1 MANKQRHLVELELG
15 DKTYTMHYTLN
26 SLAEIEDCLGVPL
39 AELGKVQMG
48 MKAVRVMLW
57 AGLIHEGLTE
67 KEVGSMVDFGNF
79 EYVQEKLAEAFEV
92 ATRKN

>member
-1 MANKQRHLVELELG
+1 MANTQRHMIELELG
-15 DKTYTMHYTLN
+15 DMTYTMRYTLN
-26 SLAEIEDCLGVPL
+26 SLAEIEDRLGVPL
-39 AELGKVQMG
+39 AELGNIQMS

-67 KEVGSMVDFGNF
+67 EEVGELVDFGNF
-79 EYVQEKLAEAFEV
+79 EYVQAKLAEAFQM